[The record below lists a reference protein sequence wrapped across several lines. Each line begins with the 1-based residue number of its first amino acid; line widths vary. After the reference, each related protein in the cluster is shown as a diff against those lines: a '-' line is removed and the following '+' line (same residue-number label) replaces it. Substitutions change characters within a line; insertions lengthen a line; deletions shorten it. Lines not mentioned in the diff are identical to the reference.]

1 MMRSNWTFC
10 TGMVLVKDSFTK
22 FYYTSWM
29 RFGRLELFNH
39 SLLYLYVFFVFEK
52 LYLYVVDL

>member
-29 RFGRLELFNH
+29 LFGRLELIDH
-39 SLLYLYVFFVFEK
+39 SYSICML
-52 LYLYVVDL
+52 